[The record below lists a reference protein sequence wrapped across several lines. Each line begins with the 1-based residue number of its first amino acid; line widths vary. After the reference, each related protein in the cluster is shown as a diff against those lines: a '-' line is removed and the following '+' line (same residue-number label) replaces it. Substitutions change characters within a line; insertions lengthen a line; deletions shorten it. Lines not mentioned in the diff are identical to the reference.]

1 MTATATLLLQLFT
14 SSHFFLSPLR
24 TRHYLS
30 TPALLKSENRLLITD
45 NTMLRAAFVSF
56 FLTLYILIVGPPLL
70 VYTFITRH
78 VDPLYWAGIKGV
90 MFFVNC
96 VGVHVHVKGLERI
109 PAGTCIFAANHTSSA
124 DAPAVV
130 GAIPRRI
137 AILLKRS
144 LFEWP
149 IVGQAFY
156 LAHFIP
162 VDRFNR
168 DSAIE
173 SIERATEALR
183 NGQSFLIYPEGTR
196 SPDGRLQEFKKGT
209 AVMAIKSGVPVVPVA
224 CSGAH
229 RVMEKRKL
237 NIRPG
242 HILVEFLDPV
252 DPSKFSLDDR
262 EFLAK
267 EIHDRLAAGLP
278 PDQRPLNFPGAA

>member
-1 MTATATLLLQLFT
+1 
-14 SSHFFLSPLR
+14 
-24 TRHYLS
+24 
-30 TPALLKSENRLLITD
+30 
-45 NTMLRAAFVSF
+45 MLRAIFMCV
-56 FLTLYILIVGPPLL
+56 FLSLYVLVVGPPLL
-70 VYTFITRH
+70 IYTFITKH

-96 VGVHVHVKGLERI
+96 VGVRVHVKGIERI

-137 AILLKRS
+137 AILLKRP

-149 IVGQAFY
+149 IVGQAFH

-168 DSAIE
+168 ESAIE
-173 SIERATEALR
+173 SLEKATEALR
-183 NGQSFLIYPEGTR
+183 KGQSFLIYPEGTR
-196 SPDGRLQEFKKGT
+196 SNDGRLQEFKKGT
-209 AVMAIKSGVPVVPVA
+209 AVMAIKSGMPVVPVA

-237 NIRPG
+237 AIKPG
-242 HILVEFLDPV
+242 HILVEFLEPID
-252 DPSKFSLDDR
+252 STKYSLDER
-262 EFLAK
+262 EALAK
-267 EIHDRLAAGLP
+267 EIHDQLAAGLP
-278 PDQRPLNFPGAA
+278 PDQRPIGFPGAA